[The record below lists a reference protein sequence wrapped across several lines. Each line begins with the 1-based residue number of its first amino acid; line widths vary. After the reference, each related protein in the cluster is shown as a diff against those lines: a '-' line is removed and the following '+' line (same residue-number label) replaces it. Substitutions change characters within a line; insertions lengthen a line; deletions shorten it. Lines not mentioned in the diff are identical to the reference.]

1 MNPAISSLLFYIFAL
16 AALVSAIGV
25 VSLRNPVSSALSLAL
40 CFGFVA
46 AIFFNM
52 GATFLGIT
60 QIIVYAGA
68 ILVLFLF
75 IIMMLD
81 VKNEEHATGNL
92 GYAVVGVIV
101 AGMLA
106 GMISSASLQLP
117 GATDGRCPWHA
128 FTDAFCEQLSVDSC
142 SKGNPVPQGDI
153 QAPAPYGGSLPAL
166 NPEEQGSDAKLL
178 GENLFSYYNL
188 TFVILGFALLAGC
201 VGAVSIGRRLR
212 RD

>member
-60 QIIVYAGA
+60 QIIV
-68 ILVLFLF
+68 
-75 IIMMLD
+75 
-81 VKNEEHATGNL
+81 
-92 GYAVVGVIV
+92 YAVVGVIV